1 MREIAFFRSVME
13 LKARPS
19 FAPSRYSQNR
29 SASGDGGVRLDPNTL
44 PDLLFQLGEGDLVFR
59 GGGVS
64 LFRRVAF
71 DHFRAKE
78 GMRFDRI
85 SGVSLQP
92 DLIRQVVL
100 VPEGIS
106 PLRIEV
112 EFSDTGNS
120 FTFYPAVAAD
130 SPMRMRL
137 LEEVID
143 DSELSIS
150 HPEDWLGDG
159 IRGGEGYW
167 KNRLVVRESR
177 FLSGLRVQ
185 LNMRSGSCAMAFEL
199 HVTWIDLEER
209 LYRLSGPE
217 GIAVV
222 HFDATSSSLEVDG
235 LPLLSPLIETCF
247 R

>member
-1 MREIAFFRSVME
+1 M
-13 LKARPS
+13 
-19 FAPSRYSQNR
+19 
-29 SASGDGGVRLDPNTL
+29 
-44 PDLLFQLGEGDLVFR
+44 FR

-85 SGVSLQP
+85 SSVSLQP

-120 FTFYPAVAAD
+120 FTFYPEVRAE
-130 SPMRMRL
+130 SPMRMQL
-137 LEEVID
+137 LEEAID
-143 DSELSIS
+143 DSELTVS
-150 HPEDWLGDG
+150 HPEDWLGEG
-159 IRGGEGYW
+159 IRGEERHW
-167 KNRLVVRESR
+167 KNRLAVRESR
-177 FLSGLRVQ
+177 FRSGIRVQ

-199 HVTWIDLEER
+199 HATWIDREER

-217 GIAVV
+217 GNAVV
-222 HFDATSSSLEVDG
+222 HFDATSSSLDMDG